1 MNIKKYMILGGVGLA
16 MGLSSVSCVGDLDL
30 EPIDPTKIFADPAD
44 PEFVGNAFA
53 ECYAIM
59 GFAGTA
65 GPGDANL
72 SVPDA
77 GASVYSRVI
86 FEMQEFPTDEA
97 FWIWED
103 NGLRD
108 MNTNNYSA
116 SNKQI
121 EICYSRLYQHI
132 AICNSFLSVTEDNAA
147 NPEIAVMRD
156 EVRTTGLWISSVTV
170 VSPSALPT
178 GPSRFRPRV
187 PKSRHGLKPSLS
199 TWSRTA
205 T

>member
-1 MNIKKYMILGGVGLA
+1 MILGGVGLA

-65 GPGDANL
+65 APGVANL

-132 AICNSFLSVTEDNAA
+132 AICNSFLSVTDDNAA
-147 NPEIAVMRD
+147 DPEIAVMRD
-156 EVRTTGLWISSVTV
+156 EVRTFA
-170 VSPSALPT
+170 P
-178 GPSRFRPRV
+178 
-187 PKSRHGLKPSLS
+187 
-199 TWSRTA
+199 
-205 T
+205 

>member
-1 MNIKKYMILGGVGLA
+1 MILGGVGLA

-156 EVRTTGLWISSVTV
+156 EVRTLR
-170 VSPSALPT
+170 AM
-178 GPSRFRPRV
+178 RY
-187 PKSRHGLKPSLS
+187 
-199 TWSRTA
+199 
-205 T
+205 